1 MRADLSITLEEV
13 SKQIIAQGRKASLSP
28 EGASAKGL
36 TDLYLLRA
44 YFGTQL
50 WLHDQTPTSAG
61 ETRRRK
67 LWYELAA
74 ISFVE
79 PYIDACPKAKAAA
92 QLGRRVG
99 KEMGIGMGDEEVEL
113 ALVNEVLLQVVSP
126 FAGSVV

>member
-1 MRADLSITLEEV
+1 MTLEGV
-13 SKQIIAQGRKASLSP
+13 SKQIIAQGRKPSSGP

-50 WLHDQTPTSAG
+50 WLHGRASAP
-61 ETRRRK
+61 EERK
-67 LWYELAA
+67 GKPWYELAA

-79 PYIDACPKAKAAA
+79 PYINACPKAKAAA

-99 KEMGIGMGDEEVEL
+99 KAMGIGMGDEEVEL

-126 FAGSVV
+126 FAGRAG